1 MSVDANALTRTYVK
15 IRDARAERKKVFD
28 AEDREMKAK
37 QDRLE
42 AEMLRILNETNTES
56 IATDSGTFYRQENL
70 VPSGAD
76 WEAFYSWVSEHHAF
90 DALEKRIKKTFVQEW
105 MDAHEG
111 TPPPGVNVYR
121 EFVVRV
127 RRS

>member
-1 MSVDANALTRTYVK
+1 
-15 IRDARAERKKVFD
+15 
-28 AEDREMKAK
+28 
-37 QDRLE
+37 
-42 AEMLRILNETNTES
+42 
-56 IATDSGTFYRQENL
+56 
-70 VPSGAD
+70 
-76 WEAFYSWVSEHHAF
+76 
-90 DALEKRIKKTFVQEW
+90 LEKRIKKTFVQEW

>member
-15 IRDARAERKKVFD
+15 IRDARAALKKTFD
-28 AEDREMKAK
+28 AEDQVLKAK
-37 QDRLE
+37 LDRLE
-42 AEMLRILNETNTES
+42 AEMLRVLNETNTES
-56 IATDSGTFYRQENL
+56 VATDSGTFYRQENM

-76 WEAFYSWVSEHHAF
+76 WEAFYRWVSEHQAF
-90 DALEKRIKKTFVQEW
+90 DALEKRIKKTFVQDW
-105 MDAHEG
+105 MDGHDG

>member
-1 MSVDANALTRTYVK
+1 MSVDANALTRAYVK
-15 IRDARAERKKVFD
+15 LRDARAERKKVFD
-28 AEDREMKAK
+28 AEDRALKIK

-70 VPSGAD
+70 TPSGAD
-76 WEAFYSWVSEHHAF
+76 WEAFYRWVSEHQAF